1 MLFYIA
7 NLLKGPV
14 GWEAGLLPINTK
26 DCVIMQSTTV
36 RHLNHNTQKD
46 FLIQKSVK
54 YLWP

>member
-1 MLFYIA
+1 MLFYID

-26 DCVIMQSTTV
+26 DCVIMQSATV
-36 RHLNHNTQKD
+36 RHLNHNTQND

-54 YLWP
+54 YL